1 MTYSSVQK
9 NNTRQPLVEQDTVFI
24 EQKIEWLEKKR
35 IKHVSSLCLYD
46 DRIESDQH
54 VYYLE
59 DIFDLSY
66 RWSEEQIGFLYVHT
80 VFGIRTFHIHSS
92 PEKFISTFHTLEHL

>member
-1 MTYSSVQK
+1 MTYSSVQE
-9 NNTRQPLVEQDTVFI
+9 NDTQQPLAEQDTVFI

-35 IKHVSSLCLYD
+35 VKHVSSLHLYE
-46 DRIESDQH
+46 DRIESERH

-66 RWSEEQIGFLYVHT
+66 RWSEEQIGFLYIHT

-92 PEKFISTFHTLEHL
+92 PEEFISAFHTLDHL